1 MRLYLKSHIA
11 KKGETLEQIAEQYQI
26 PDIEILK
33 YFHYQ
38 HVPKD
43 SNHLGTTLFAG
54 QEIFIPDENDIRN
67 ILEKR
72 NLNIEENNIK
82 NHNQIE
88 NGNLLPDFQ
97 SIHHTYIVEIRDVF
111 ENRTDHVQFE
121 VLLQYLD
128 KHDSHYIFKF
138 KKENLLLN
146 GENPELKVYNLALKC
161 ALVFSYVEVGINK
174 NGLLSYVHNYKEIYN
189 KWKILKE
196 NLYILYEDALSLR
209 YIDEINTIIEDRDT
223 LTSYLRKEIFLQ
235 FYFSVYFKIYA
246 EGKSENVA
254 HFLFDEI
261 LHENVYEIN
270 INDKLITIKQESQ
283 SIDKRSMHEIFG
295 NIKSKEGQYGESE
308 LPESTITAK
317 YHLDK
322 SQKILQKAEIK
333 VESLDYHTKEFKEIQ
348 IRLKH

>member
-54 QEIFIPDENDIRN
+54 LEIFIPDENDIRT

-72 NLNIEENNIK
+72 NLNSEENNIK

-97 SIHHTYIVEIRDVF
+97 SIDHTYVVEIRDVS
-111 ENRTDHVQFE
+111 ENRIDHAQFE

-128 KHDSHYIFKF
+128 KHDSNYIFKF

-146 GENPELKVYNLALKC
+146 GQNPELKVYNLALKS
-161 ALVFSYVEVGINK
+161 ASVFSCVEVGINK
-174 NGLLSYVHNYKEIYN
+174 NGFLSHVHNYEEIYN
-189 KWKILKE
+189 QWKILTE
-196 NLYILYEDALSLR
+196 NLYSLYEDALSLR
-209 YIDEINTIIEDRDT
+209 YIDEINTVMEDRDT

-235 FYFSVYFKIYA
+235 FYFSVYFKRYA
-246 EGKSENVA
+246 ERKSENAA

-261 LHENVYEIN
+261 LHENVYEID

-283 SIDKRSMHEIFG
+283 SIDKRSLHEIFG
-295 NIKSKEGQYGESE
+295 NIKRSEEKYGESE

-322 SQKILQKAEIK
+322 VKKYCK
-333 VESLDYHTKEFKEIQ
+333 RPK
-348 IRLKH
+348 